1 MSRKKIFYKSDNNF
15 IIRFLI
21 FLILI
26 FSIIYYYNFYI
37 NNDNFLI
44 NENNDPFYEILEDSG
59 GKVIPDYGIDFLE
72 NNQKNNS
79 ISKLNNI
86 NFSIQLESSDTI
98 KHLNSKINEFI
109 VQNKFDLSKFFII
122 EFNNEI
128 TTQYLLLYENFD
140 KRDSAESYCNELKSK
155 DIRCLVVNIKNL

>member
-1 MSRKKIFYKSDNNF
+1 MSKKKIFYKSDNNF
-15 IIRFLI
+15 IVRFLI

-59 GKVIPDYGIDFLE
+59 GKVIPAYGIDFLE

-140 KRDSAESYCNELKSK
+140 KSK
-155 DIRCLVVNIKNL
+155 VFKGILNFFKL